1 MNKMRGV
8 QAYAKVGIE
17 SQVLSASPHQL
28 ISLLFANAESSIRA
42 ALIHLQANNI
52 AERGAAISKAISI
65 VQGGLQAALDLE
77 TGGEVA
83 DNLYRLYDF
92 VIRQLMEA
100 NREQSS
106 EKLEKAS
113 EILEMIASSWRSVGI
128 GAN

>member
-1 MNKMRGV
+1 MSKVRGV
-8 QAYAKVGIE
+8 EAYAKVGIE

-28 ISLLFANAESSIRA
+28 INLLFVNAESKIRA
-42 ALIHLQANNI
+42 AMLHLQANNI
-52 AERGAAISKAISI
+52 AARGEAISKAISI
-65 VQGGLQAALDLE
+65 IQGGLQAALDLE

-100 NREQSS
+100 NREQSA

-113 EILEMIASSWRSVGI
+113 EILEMIASSWRSVGT